1 MNAITPHPDDHD
13 LVRYSCRLE
22 TAPPFRGWD
31 CLPVPNAPLSAT
43 AHATHFA
50 KGYHHLVPVISI
62 VIPTWNR
69 RHLLEETLATIRAQ
83 DEDSWECLVVDDES
97 DDGTFQW
104 LETVAAEDPRILPI
118 AKPKGKPRGPAASR
132 NVGFARTRGRFVLFF
147 DSDDL
152 LPPGFLREA
161 RTRLEASGDDLLA
174 YRIKFFDGDA
184 GDGRMSPPLQRD
196 DFLGRAI
203 ACEQDLFT
211 QTVFWRRDFIADLPG
226 SREDITMVEDL
237 EFMVRA
243 IVRTERI
250 LLANDLHVLVR
261 RHEASLTFD
270 PSPKRFE
277 QRNLHMY
284 DAYSAIVATL
294 RVRGMLS
301 PRARDWASHRRY
313 ELLVKLLKAGF
324 PSLGLARRYAHLV
337 ARFVAEG
344 RVEFLLRLV
353 FFAPILWPLGFYRIF
368 RPAMRETPKP
378 G

>member
-1 MNAITPHPDDHD
+1 MRVNCILQLHLAERLRGANRWIIAQTHIT
-13 LVRYSCRLE
+13 R
-22 TAPPFRGWD
+22 T
-31 CLPVPNAPLSAT
+31 T
-43 AHATHFA
+43 
-50 KGYHHLVPVISI
+50 KGFLHLVPVISI

-69 RHLLEETLATIRAQ
+69 RRLLEETLASIRSQ
-83 DEDSWECLVVDDES
+83 DEVSWECLVIDDES
-97 DDGTFQW
+97 TDDTLQW
-104 LETVAAEDPRILPI
+104 LETLAAEDPRILPI
-118 AKPKGKPRGPAASR
+118 AKPQGKPRGPAASR

-152 LPPGFLREA
+152 LPQGFLREA

-174 YRIKFFDGDA
+174 YRLKFFDGDPA
-184 GDGRMSPPLQRD
+184 NGRMSPPLRRD

-211 QTVFWRRDFIADLPG
+211 QSVFWRRDFIADLPG

-243 IVRTERI
+243 LVRTERI

-284 DAYSAIVATL
+284 DAYSSIIATL
-294 RVRGMLS
+294 RDHGMLS
-301 PRARDWASHRRY
+301 ERARDWASHRRY

-324 PSLGLARRYAHLV
+324 PSFGLARRYAHLV

-353 FFAPILWPLGFYRIF
+353 FFAPVLWPLGFYRIF